1 MKFLTTLFLV
11 STLAGTTFALPN
23 FISNSKQDGGGWTIS
38 KHDNKPSPTHN
49 PPPIWHPQPP
59 KPVNP
64 VNPWKPTPIKP
75 APPHYPQP
83 PVSHQPT
90 LSWSVSKTSTIAHLP
105 TQSVGHN
112 PWKRSEHFEPQHY
125 RGGGGGK
132 MQSVTWKPWQPAKT
146 TSTSSSAGATSTT
159 SSSSATTSTWPAKG
173 NGNGWNPPQAPPGHG
188 NGWPKPNPAPEPGS
202 GWHIAQ
208 PNNNGFGEHGRAIN
222 TWKRDDVL
230 EA

>member
-1 MKFLTTLFLV
+1 MKSLTILLLV
-11 STLAGTTFALPN
+11 LTSAITTFALPN
-23 FISNSKQDGGGWTIS
+23 FIPNSKQDGDGWIIS
-38 KHDNKPSPTHN
+38 KNDNKPSPTHN
-49 PPPIWHPQPP
+49 PLPIWHPQPP

-64 VNPWKPTPIKP
+64 WKPTPTKP

-90 LSWSVSKTSTIAHLP
+90 LSWSGSKTSTIAHLP

-112 PWKRSEHFEPQHY
+112 PWKRTEHFEAQKYH
-125 RGGGGGK
+125 GGGAGK
-132 MQSVTWKPWQPAKT
+132 MQSVTWKPWQPPKA
-146 TSTSSSAGATSTT
+146 T
-159 SSSSATTSTWPAKG
+159 SSSSSSGTTSATSSLPATTSTWPAKG
-173 NGNGWNPPQAPPGHG
+173 NGNGWNPPQAPPGYG
-188 NGWPKPNPAPEPGS
+188 NGWPKLNPQPEPGN

-208 PNNNGFGEHGRAIN
+208 PKDNGFGEHGRAIN